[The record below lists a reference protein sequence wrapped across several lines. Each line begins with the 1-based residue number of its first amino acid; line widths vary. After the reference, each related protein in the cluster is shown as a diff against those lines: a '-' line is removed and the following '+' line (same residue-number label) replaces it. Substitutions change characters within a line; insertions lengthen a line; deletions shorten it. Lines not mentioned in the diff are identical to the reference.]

1 MRPTKIISGGQTG
14 ADQGGLDG
22 ARYLGIPT
30 GGTAPKGYYTEKGKN
45 PKLLRDVYGL
55 AESPDWRYPA
65 RTKRNV
71 MDSDGTV
78 WVGTIASAGYRCTKT
93 AAHDVRQTRVYHWI
107 ENPTPQELWAW
118 ADQHGIRVLNVAGN
132 RESTN
137 PGIFERTRNLIV
149 EAFK

>member
-22 ARYLGIPT
+22 ARHLGITT
-30 GGTAPKGYYTEKGKN
+30 GGSAPKGYYTETGKN
-45 PKLLRDVYGL
+45 PQLLRDVYGL
-55 AESPDWRYPA
+55 SEHADWRYPA
-65 RTKRNV
+65 RTKQNV

-78 WVGTIASAGYRCTKT
+78 WVGNTNSAGYRCTKA
-93 AAHDVRQTRVYHWI
+93 AAHAVRTTRVYHWI

-118 ADQHGIRVLNVAGN
+118 VEAHRIRTLNVAGN

-137 PGIFERTRNLIV
+137 PGIFDQTRTLIV